1 MNHKIAVMASG
12 KGSNLDVILQGIK
25 REACVAQVEVVICN
39 KADAG
44 ALKIAKDA
52 GVKHVYYINPKDYE
66 NRAAYDKACSEKIK
80 AADCE
85 LIVLAGYMRIL
96 SEGFIHD
103 FPDKIINIHPSLL
116 PSFKGGDAVGDA
128 LAFGVKVAGCTV
140 HMVNVEV
147 DSGRILAQACVP
159 VFDGD
164 DWASLHQRIQ
174 VKEHIIYI
182 EVINQLLLDEQ

>member
-44 ALKIAKDA
+44 ALQIAKDA
-52 GVKHVYYINPKDYE
+52 GVPYVYFINPKDYE

-159 VFDGD
+159 VLDGD

-182 EVINQLLLDEQ
+182 EVINDLLLNQ

>member
-12 KGSNLDVILQGIK
+12 KGSNLEVILQGIK

-44 ALKIAKDA
+44 ALQIAKNA
-52 GVKHVYYINPKDYE
+52 GVPHVYYINPKDYE
-66 NRAAYDKACSEKIK
+66 SRVAYDEACAKKIK

-96 SEGFIHD
+96 SKGFIYA

-128 LAFGVKVAGCTV
+128 LAHGVKVAGCTV
-140 HMVNVEV
+140 HVVNVEV

-159 VFDGD
+159 VLDGD
-164 DWASLHQRIQ
+164 DWSSLHQRIQ

-182 EVINQLLLDEQ
+182 EVINQLLLDE